1 MSHDSGV
8 IPPLILN
15 HNSQFILIILIY
27 ISLFPYLPSVRGDE
41 SWIMTPESSYLS
53 YWITIPNSFKI
64 TPLYSLSQNALSKKQ
79 WIMIHDS
86 GVIPPLILNRNFLFI
101 LIIPINEYFLS
112 LYALSKG
119 WWIMNHESWF
129 IPPLTLP
136 RTVTLLPRSIPESF
150 SEIGPAISE
159 SISESRQDSSCFLP
173 PITTPLASLGAW
185 WGKVR

>member
-8 IPPLILN
+8 IPSLILN
-15 HNSQFILIILIY
+15 HYSQFILNSLIY
-27 ISLFPYLPSVRGDE
+27 ISLFPYMPSVRGDE
-41 SWIMTPESSYLS
+41 SWIMTPFYLS

-86 GVIPPLILNRNFLFI
+86 RVFPPLILNHDFLFI
-101 LIIPINEYFLS
+101 LIIPINKYFLS
-112 LYALSKG
+112 LYALSKR

-150 SEIGPAISE
+150 TVIGPS
-159 SISESRQDSSCFLP
+159 
-173 PITTPLASLGAW
+173 T
-185 WGKVR
+185 